1 MEIPLKDIFASISYY
16 WKLISPQWWRWE
28 KIFNKRFNTKLL
40 WLKILEKLS
49 WGVLKTFALCGFFFN
64 HLLTVSKQR
73 SFQKINGCF
82 SWKRVQS
89 ARIKNMHADPNY
101 TIQLWGLYTALYTY
115 IICLIQK
122 CKLPLKFNN
131 FKTVFS
137 KQVLTV
143 SESYLIRNGLG
154 RIMPTISQQFRCKS
168 KNMKKKIDKSSR
180 CYSLWTLKFERCLI
194 NRNPRYS
201 QKIQSLIDKFL
212 TRFKRTVNFI
222 VSWQWSLQT

>member
-73 SFQKINGCF
+73 SFQKINGRF

-154 RIMPTISQQFRCKS
+154 RTMSTISQQFRCKS
-168 KNMKKKIDKSSR
+168 RNMKKK
-180 CYSLWTLKFERCLI
+180 LI
-194 NRNPRYS
+194 RVAGVIPCGPWNSNAA
-201 QKIQSLIDKFL
+201 
-212 TRFKRTVNFI
+212 
-222 VSWQWSLQT
+222 W